1 MFNDQIKQFEVSG
14 MSYKHL
20 TIKERE
26 ILMFLRT
33 KGLSIRAVALRL
45 ERNPSTISRELK
57 RCAGNYSPSKADN
70 DYHQKRQNCH
80 KKRLL
85 DSHPQLRRQIVHYIL
100 DLHWSPE
107 QITALF
113 NKEHQWCVS
122 YNTIYRHIYQHNL
135 GEKYSSRGDT
145 GIQRHLRHKHR
156 TRHSKNTRRHREV
169 QADYISIHERP
180 GFINQRQRIGDWEI
194 DTVIGRTGHSI
205 LLTVVDRLSRLT
217 LIKKVVQKDLQEIN
231 KGLVELLGAIPKE
244 FVHSITPD
252 HGTEFLHL
260 DEISERLGV
269 TVYWP
274 DPYSPEQRGTNEN
287 TNGLIRE
294 YFPKRTDIDNYTEQD
309 VEHCQKQLNQR
320 PRKVLNYETPYEVF
334 FDKPLHLV

>member
-1 MFNDQIKQFEVSG
+1 

-26 ILMFLRT
+26 ILMFLRA

-45 ERNPSTISRELK
+45 GRNPSTISRELK

-107 QITALF
+107 QITAHF

-169 QADYISIHERP
+169 QTDYISIHERP

-194 DTVIGRTGHSI
+194 DTVIG
-205 LLTVVDRLSRLT
+205 
-217 LIKKVVQKDLQEIN
+217 
-231 KGLVELLGAIPKE
+231 
-244 FVHSITPD
+244 
-252 HGTEFLHL
+252 
-260 DEISERLGV
+260 
-269 TVYWP
+269 
-274 DPYSPEQRGTNEN
+274 
-287 TNGLIRE
+287 
-294 YFPKRTDIDNYTEQD
+294 
-309 VEHCQKQLNQR
+309 
-320 PRKVLNYETPYEVF
+320 
-334 FDKPLHLV
+334 